1 VRLIIPC
8 LLAIFTMWLMIDD
21 EEIVR
26 QATCEP
32 LTLQGLQLLEAPN
45 GVLGLKLIREHA
57 TELTGVLLDLTMPGM
72 SGHEVF

>member
-1 VRLIIPC
+1 
-8 LLAIFTMWLMIDD
+8 
-21 EEIVR
+21 
-26 QATCEP
+26 
-32 LTLQGLQLLEAPN
+32 LQGLQLLEAPN